1 MSSRRSG
8 RALRRLIVF
17 VVVVAILAVAADRA
31 AKWLAEDQLATMA
44 EQEAAQYDVRAADT
58 SVEVGGFGFLPQL
71 VKQEFSTV
79 TLTMRQPT
87 ISSIPAEDLT
97 VVMSG
102 VHVPRAALT
111 GGSDAAV
118 TVDTTDMQVRLS
130 PTELAKLAARTT
142 GVDDLTM
149 PSCPFAASK
158 QTPSSAPRRRTAAS
172 SWPSTNSP
180 TPSRPSYATPS
191 RPCSPKASPFP
202 SSPSVPRSNRSPYKA
217 HPWSSA
223 PPRPTS
229 NSPAE
234 CSGRTAY
241 LSEPRV
247 LRC

>member
-149 PSCPFAASK
+149 RVVDGKLHAQLSIRGIEADAIIRPTTKNGRIVLAVDELSDSIPSVVRDAITSLLSKGIALPKLPFGASLK
-158 QTPSSAPRRRTAAS
+158 QVAVQGSSVVLSATAA
-172 SWPSTNSP
+172 NLKL
-180 TPSRPSYATPS
+180 A
-191 RPCSPKASPFP
+191 
-202 SSPSVPRSNRSPYKA
+202 
-217 HPWSSA
+217 
-223 PPRPTS
+223 
-229 NSPAE
+229 
-234 CSGRTAY
+234 G
-241 LSEPRV
+241 
-247 LRC
+247 